1 MKTTR
6 PGQKAQTM
14 SQTPSAPLSTHDLK
28 HAAAVIG
35 MAALAAL
42 AVLKFD
48 VVMGA
53 LSIVIGVLTPFI
65 IGGVIAYLINL
76 IMGRLEKLFFPS
88 SSSKV
93 VAKLRRPCC
102 MLLSVVLLLGI
113 LSFVVGIISVE
124 MAQAFPAIINGAAGM
139 IQSLQE
145 WLSNSGMLDKIDE
158 WALPLALPESG
169 GSWQET
175 VKALINKLGGMGG
188 IASTVFVAGKSVGGI
203 AVNAVVAIVFA
214 LYLLVGKEH
223 ALKGART
230 LVRWVF
236 PPQIAQ
242 RIYHAGRVANEC
254 FSQFIMGQCLEGI
267 ILGTL
272 CGLGMKLLG
281 LPYALAVGACVGL
294 TSLIPL
300 VGAWI
305 GASVGVLMIFSV
317 EPIQAV
323 WFVIFLLI
331 LQQIEGN
338 LIYPFVVGSSV
349 GVPGIWVLV
358 AIFVGGALFGIVG
371 ILAGVPVVATIR
383 RLVADWRPDKDE
395 QSQDQP
401 QPELQAPA
409 AAPQPE

>member
-76 IMGRLEKLFFPS
+76 IMGRLERLFFPKS
-88 SSSKV
+88 SSMV

-395 QSQDQP
+395 QPQDPP
-401 QPELQAPA
+401 QPELQASA

>member
-1 MKTTR
+1 
-6 PGQKAQTM
+6 
-14 SQTPSAPLSTHDLK
+14 
-28 HAAAVIG
+28 
-35 MAALAAL
+35 
-42 AVLKFD
+42 
-48 VVMGA
+48 
-53 LSIVIGVLTPFI
+53 
-65 IGGVIAYLINL
+65 

-395 QSQDQP
+395 QSQDPP